1 MLHVAAAAAVIK
13 GIIPNLNHDNFEKII
28 KYASDDVTE
37 KGYSEYY
44 GWGVLNIKKMID
56 LANPKSTVVYMS
68 TPVYDKTANELSIDI
83 FNPSQISA
91 KENIC
96 VILAVYSN
104 NTLQYVSDIQYKT
117 IAPFSEKT
125 VVFGDVSV
133 DENSSVKVMCF
144 TDFANISP
152 VCEPAVLSNA
162 E

>member
-1 MLHVAAAAAVIK
+1 
-13 GIIPNLNHDNFEKII
+13 
-28 KYASDDVTE
+28 
-37 KGYSEYY
+37 
-44 GWGVLNIKKMID
+44 MID
-56 LANPKSTVVYMS
+56 FAKPKSTAVYMS

-104 NTLQYVSDIQYKT
+104 NTLQYVSDIQYET

-133 DENSSVKVMCF
+133 NENSYVKVMCF

-152 VCEPAVLSNA
+152 MCEPAVLSNA

>member
-1 MLHVAAAAAVIK
+1 M
-13 GIIPNLNHDNFEKII
+13 
-28 KYASDDVTE
+28 
-37 KGYSEYY
+37 
-44 GWGVLNIKKMID
+44 LNIKKMIEIKRC
-56 LANPKSTVVYMS
+56 A
-68 TPVYDKTANELSIDI
+68 I
-83 FNPSQISA
+83 ISKL

-144 TDFANISP
+144 TDIANISP